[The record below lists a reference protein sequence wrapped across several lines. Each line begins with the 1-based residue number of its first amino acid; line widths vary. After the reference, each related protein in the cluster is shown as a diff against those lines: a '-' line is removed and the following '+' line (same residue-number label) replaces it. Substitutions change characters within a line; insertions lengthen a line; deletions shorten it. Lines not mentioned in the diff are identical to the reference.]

1 MIQIKSKGFIK
12 QNNNNHVEGMK
23 WSADYDGNEANIQLD
38 VNKNGRVQRRNIQLH
53 NKQLGTL
60 AKLLSVPS
68 VNKPLEKRILDDYD
82 YDDADADTGDGTL
95 FQNYISTPRRMRR
108 RRQQTPQII
117 RINLEEPMMEKSEQE
132 FPDFYENEP
141 EEEEEEINEYDDD
154 EEEDWERE
162 DEADPQQEM
171 RMMEQLLNETTPL
184 PPPSNRSHKKKLKYQ
199 KYPTHKVRFSPRNSS
214 RTSNKRI
221 TLRGGR
227 KKRGTRRRR
236 LKR

>member
-82 YDDADADTGDGTL
+82 YDDADADTGNGNL

-117 RINLEEPMMEKSEQE
+117 RINLEEPMMEQEQEQE
-132 FPDFYENEP
+132 FPDVFQNEP
-141 EEEEEEINEYDDD
+141 EEEEEENNEYDDND
-154 EEEDWERE
+154 EEE
-162 DEADPQQEM
+162 DPQQEM
-171 RMMEQLLNETTPL
+171 KMMEQLLNETQ
-184 PPPSNRSHKKKLKYQ
+184 PSNRSHKKKPMNKRH
-199 KYPTHKVRFSPRNSS
+199 PTHKVRFSPRNSS

-236 LKR
+236 LKKK

>member
-23 WSADYDGNEANIQLD
+23 WNADYDGNKANIEVD
-38 VNKNGRVQRRNIQLH
+38 VNHNGRVQRRKIQLP
-53 NKQLGTL
+53 NKQLSTL

-82 YDDADADTGDGTL
+82 DYEDDVGDGNL
-95 FQNYISTPRRMRR
+95 FQNYISTPRRMRQR
-108 RRQQTPQII
+108 NNTPQII
-117 RINLEEPMMEKSEQE
+117 RIKLEPMDQEQE
-132 FPDFYENEP
+132 FPDVFQNEY
-141 EEEEEEINEYDDD
+141 EEEEEEEGNEYDDQ
-154 EEEDWERE
+154 EED
-162 DEADPQQEM
+162 PLQEM
-171 RMMEQLLNETTPL
+171 MRMEQLLKETQ
-184 PPPSNRSHKKKLKYQ
+184 SSKRSHKKKPKYK

-214 RTSNKRI
+214 RTSKRI

-227 KKRGTRRRR
+227 KKRNTRKR

>member
-38 VNKNGRVQRRNIQLH
+38 VSKNGRVQRRNIQLH
-53 NKQLGTL
+53 NKELGTL
-60 AKLLSVPS
+60 AQLLSVPS

-82 YDDADADTGDGTL
+82 YADDAIGDGNM

-108 RRQQTPQII
+108 RRQQTPQIV
-117 RINLEEPMMEKSEQE
+117 RINLEEPMMEEQEQE

-141 EEEEEEINEYDDD
+141 EEAEDNEYDDND
-154 EEEDWERE
+154 EEVEEE
-162 DEADPQQEM
+162 DPQQEIT
-171 RMMEQLLNETTPL
+171 MMQQLLNETQS
-184 PPPSNRSHKKKLKYQ
+184 SNRSHKKKPKYN

-214 RTSNKRI
+214 RTKNKRI

-227 KKRGTRRRR
+227 RKRNTRNTRQRR

>member
-117 RINLEEPMMEKSEQE
+117 RINLEEPMMEEQEQE

-154 EEEDWERE
+154 DDKEEEMG
-162 DEADPQQEM
+162 DPQQEM
-171 RMMEQLLNETTPL
+171 RMMEQLLNESTQ
-184 PPPSNRSHKKKLKYQ
+184 PPSNRSHKKKPMNKRH
-199 KYPTHKVRFSPRNSS
+199 PTQKVRFSPRNSS

>member
-23 WSADYDGNEANIQLD
+23 WNADYDGNKANIEVD
-38 VNKNGRVQRRNIQLH
+38 VNHNGRVQRRKIQLP
-53 NKQLGTL
+53 NKQLSTL

-82 YDDADADTGDGTL
+82 DYEDDVGDGNL
-95 FQNYISTPRRMRR
+95 FQNYISTPRRMRQR
-108 RRQQTPQII
+108 NNTPQII
-117 RINLEEPMMEKSEQE
+117 RIKLEPMDQEQE
-132 FPDFYENEP
+132 FPDVFQNEY
-141 EEEEEEINEYDDD
+141 EEEEEEEGNEYDDQ
-154 EEEDWERE
+154 EED
-162 DEADPQQEM
+162 PLQEM
-171 RMMEQLLNETTPL
+171 MRMEQLLKETQ
-184 PPPSNRSHKKKLKYQ
+184 SSKRSHKKKPKYK

-214 RTSNKRI
+214 RTSQRI

-227 KKRGTRRRR
+227 KKRNTRKR